1 MTCST
6 QILKKLFC
14 PVPRY
19 QLALLVA
26 LSLQYPAGAQT
37 SKKTASPE
45 NADAATTVK
54 NVASQG
60 FQLSAS
66 TNVSDQVSVEAVM
79 LPASV
84 SKKIFGKE
92 VGNNY
97 AVVELIV
104 TNRSTEAALL
114 VHSIFI
120 DDSQWLLSGG
130 SPFEVNLLCPESD
143 GSDEN
148 ATLPAPANAMDK
160 NNEGK
165 TQVGRRKCGVRGN
178 TLPLWETQTQPNQI
192 ASAETRL
199 VRGELLDTQPWTTRN
214 WIIRA
219 LEVTGSIASGFT
231 FATSSQSWIRG
242 IGAFNGQG
250 VPGAQTF
257 WPDST
262 VGQMNRISDLGFQVN
277 KVIAK
282 QNSDVI
288 VAFFPIDRFITPGLK
303 NLFIKS
309 PAVFFAPYV
318 MMFDSEV
325 NGSEQGKSGK
335 KGSQNSTLSA
345 YVKKLFTDD
354 EFTKLNQHLYEVT
367 SGGCL
372 HPPDNNAD
380 LKQACEIADLINHL
394 SLNTVRVLVGGTMT
408 VDVDTVPSNITS
420 VEIDTPADKTSS
432 SMWQA
437 AGTLTGVIR
446 GSFLSNGTPEIVG
459 SEDLGIKIAAVADG
473 STDTALH
480 FKITLSKALPA
491 TQTKLTFQV
500 KKTKGGT
507 SVQSANYDYALTVSA
522 SSDKTNTT
530 KTNPEVTPGPD
541 HSKSAEPTQPET
553 KDKNN

>member
-1 MTCST
+1 MTCLT
-6 QILKKLFC
+6 QILNKLFRL
-14 PVPRY
+14 VPRY
-19 QLALLVA
+19 QLVLLVA
-26 LSLQYPAGAQT
+26 LSLQYPAGAQAT
-37 SKKTASPE
+37 KKTPSPE
-45 NADAATTVK
+45 SADAAATVK
-54 NVASQG
+54 NAASQG

-97 AVVELIV
+97 AVVELII
-104 TNRSTEAALL
+104 TNRSTEAAVL

-148 ATLPAPANAMDK
+148 ATLRAPANATDQK
-160 NNEGK
+160 EGK
-165 TQVGRRKCGVRGN
+165 TQVGRKKCGVRGN
-178 TLPLWETQTQPNQI
+178 TLPLSQTQTQPNQI

-219 LEVTGSIASGFT
+219 LQVTGSIASGFT

-257 WPDST
+257 WPDAT

-282 QNSDVI
+282 QNSDAI

-325 NGSEQGKSGK
+325 NGSEKGKSGK
-335 KGSQNSTLSA
+335 NGSQNNTLSA

-354 EFTKLNQHLYEVT
+354 ELTKLNQHLYEVT

-372 HPPDNNAD
+372 PPPDNNAD

-408 VDVDTVPSNITS
+408 VDVDTVPANITS
-420 VEIDTPADKTSS
+420 VDVDIPADKTSS
-432 SMWQA
+432 SMWQTA
-437 AGTLTGVIR
+437 ATLTGVIR
-446 GSFLSNGTPEIVG
+446 GSFLSNGTPVIVG
-459 SEDLGIKIAAVADG
+459 SDDLGIKIAAVADG

-480 FKITLSKALPA
+480 FKITLSKALPT

-500 KKTKGGT
+500 KKTKSGT
-507 SVQSANYDYALTVSA
+507 SVQSANYDYPLTASA
-522 SSDKTNTT
+522 STDKTAAP
-530 KTNPEVTPGPD
+530 KTNSDVSPGPEK
-541 HSKSAEPTQPET
+541 SKSAEPAQPKT